1 MDMKGIAFLNKD
13 IKDIGLSILKKVESR
28 ISLISIMGIGANKL
42 ISKII
47 TSVIPDNIHEVTPGM
62 EDRFLLL

>member
-1 MDMKGIAFLNKD
+1 MTFLNKD

-28 ISLISIMGIGANKL
+28 INLISIMGIGANKL

-47 TSVIPDNIHEVTPGM
+47 TSVISDNIYEVT
-62 EDRFLLL
+62 L